1 MAGRDT
7 RVALITNPV
16 ERDAGQLQAKGRA
29 LRSVVRRHDQATWDP
44 APDRDAMAILLHQAE
59 SRVPELVAVRHG
71 RMLASPFSFYRG
83 APAVMAADLAPT
95 PRTGIAVQACGDA
108 HLLNFGLYA
117 TPERHLVFDV
127 NDFDETLPAPWEWD
141 LKRLLASFV
150 VAGRVHGAVPA
161 QTDEIVRAGA
171 AAYAGSL
178 ATLATLDTLD
188 IWYARLDAE
197 LVEQEIS
204 SPTFRRDA
212 EHAFAKARMRTNRQA
227 LDKLTRIVDGRRVI
241 VDDPPLICHV
251 PELTVDI
258 IDQFVEGYRATLAS
272 HHEHLLDQYELVD
285 AARKVVGVGSVGTRC
300 FVVVGQGRGAQLDP
314 LILQVKEAEPSVLEP
329 HVGRSAYPHAG
340 QRVVAGQ
347 RLMQAA
353 SDVFLGW
360 SSGPEGG
367 HYYVRQLRDMK
378 GSVDVDVMTPDEL
391 AEYSKLCAECLARA
405 HARSVPPAL
414 LSGYCGRGEQLGA
427 ALTGFAHRYAD
438 QTERDHDSLVAAV
451 RAGRVAA
458 ETGI

>member
-1 MAGRDT
+1 MAGPA
-7 RVALITNPV
+7 ALITNPV
-16 ERDAGQLQAKGRA
+16 ERDAGRLQARGRA
-29 LRSVVRRHDQATWDP
+29 LRSVVRRRDQAVWD
-44 APDRDAMAILLHQAE
+44 ADPDRDAIEILLRQVE
-59 SRVPELVAVRHG
+59 TRVPELIAVRHG
-71 RMLASPFSFYRG
+71 RMLESPFSFYRG

-95 PRTGIAVQACGDA
+95 PRTGVAVQACGDA
-108 HLLNFGLYA
+108 HLLNFGMYA

-141 LKRLLASFV
+141 LKRLLTSFV
-150 VAGRVHGAVPA
+150 VAGRTHGADPT
-161 QTDEIVRAGA
+161 QTDAVVRAGA
-171 AAYAGSL
+171 AAYSSSL
-178 ATLATLDTLD
+178 AALAGLDTLD

-204 SPTFRRDA
+204 SPSFRRDA
-212 EHAFAKARMRTNRQA
+212 KHAFAKARMRTNHQA
-227 LDKLTRIVDGRRVI
+227 LDKLTSIVDGRREI
-241 VDDPPLICHV
+241 VDDPPLVCHV

-258 IDQFVEGYRATLAS
+258 IGQFVEGYRATLAS

-300 FVVVGQGRGAQLDP
+300 FVVVGQGRAELDP

-329 HVGRSAYPHAG
+329 YVGRSAYAHAG

-405 HARSVPPAL
+405 HARSVSPAL

-427 ALTGFAHRYAD
+427 ALTDFAHRYAD
-438 QTERDHDSLVAAV
+438 QTERDHESLVAAV

>member
-1 MAGRDT
+1 MAGPA
-7 RVALITNPV
+7 ALITNPV
-16 ERDAGQLQAKGRA
+16 ERDLEQLQARGRA
-29 LRSVVRRHDQATWDP
+29 LRSVVRRHDQATWDA
-44 APDRDAMAILLHQAE
+44 APERDAVAILLRQAE
-59 SRVPELVAVRHG
+59 TRVPELVAVRHG
-71 RMLASPFSFYRG
+71 RMLESPFSFYRG

-150 VAGRVHGAVPA
+150 VAGRVHGADPT
-161 QTDEIVRAGA
+161 QTDAVVRAGA
-171 AAYAGSL
+171 AAYSGAL
-178 ATLATLDTLD
+178 ATLAKLDTLD

-227 LDKLTRIVDGRRVI
+227 LDKLTGIVDGRRAI
-241 VDDPPLICHV
+241 VDDPPLVCHV

-258 IDQFVEGYRATLAS
+258 IDQFIEGYRATLAS

-300 FVVVGQGRGAQLDP
+300 FVVVGQGRAQLDP

-329 HVGRSAYPHAG
+329 YVGRSAYPHAG